1 MSDDDLAF
9 IRQKK
14 LREFQRRMAAKE
26 SQPEKVNADNVLN
39 KIFKDRAWEVF
50 NAATYQYPDAMRK
63 IKDILVK
70 LASSGKL
77 AEVTG
82 EELYVFLNKL
92 GLEVRLNTKIT
103 FASHGELKSLE
114 EKMKEELRKN

>member
-14 LREFQRRMAAKE
+14 LREFQERMAAKE
-26 SQPEKVNADNVLN
+26 SQPQTVNADGVLN

-50 NAATYQYPDAMRK
+50 NAATYQYPEAMHK
-63 IKDILVK
+63 IKGILVK

-77 AEVTG
+77 VAVTG
-82 EELYVFLNKL
+82 EELYAFLNKL

-103 FASHGELKSLE
+103 YASHGELKSLE
-114 EKMKEELRKN
+114 EKMKEELGKS

>member
-1 MSDDDLAF
+1 MSDDDLAL

-14 LREFQRRMAAKE
+14 LREYQKRITAKE
-26 SQPEKVNADNVLN
+26 SQPATANADEVLN
-39 KIFKDRAWEVF
+39 KIFKDRAREVF
-50 NAATYQYPDAMRK
+50 NAATCQYPDAMRK

-82 EELYVFLNKL
+82 EELYVFLEKL
-92 GLEVRLNTKIT
+92 GLDVRLNTKIT
-103 FASHGELKSLE
+103 FASHGEFKSLE
-114 EKMKEELRKN
+114 EKMKEELRKS